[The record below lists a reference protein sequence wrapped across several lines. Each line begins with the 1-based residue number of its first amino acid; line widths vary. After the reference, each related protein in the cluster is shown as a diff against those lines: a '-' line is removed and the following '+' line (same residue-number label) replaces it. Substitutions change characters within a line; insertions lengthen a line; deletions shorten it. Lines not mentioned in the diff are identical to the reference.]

1 MTKWEQ
7 QKLIEM
13 IRENYAPASLVRGA
27 LGQLGDAISASGERG
42 DEVRA
47 RHLDNMSEMLR
58 AAQPADWKALD

>member
-13 IRENYAPASLVRGA
+13 IRENYASASLVRSA
-27 LGQLGDAISASGERG
+27 LGQLGDAIGAFGERE
-42 DEVRA
+42 DEKRA

-58 AAQPADWKALD
+58 AAQPADWKARY